1 LRRPIKSDICQTPRL
16 ALLALQGKDKAEFKQ
31 HFDKLRR
38 EVGVVNPAELIQKLH
53 SPDSKHVLQ
62 AVEELR
68 AHGWLSQGLLSGS
81 SLRCANLRGADL
93 HKADL
98 HAADMSQAH
107 LEWADLSMANLKD
120 AKLVLVD
127 LRGADL
133 SMANLCGADL
143 SMSNLN
149 GTLNLTEVQ
158 LAQVHRLC
166 GAILPDGTHYDGRL
180 NLPGD
185 IGISAPEQIRENS
198 HPIQSRGR
206 TMKLRAAGL
215 EPDGNIYEDR

>member
-1 LRRPIKSDICQTPRL
+1 M
-16 ALLALQGKDKAEFKQ
+16 
-31 HFDKLRR
+31 LRR
-38 EVGVVNPAELIQKLH
+38 EIKVVNQADLIQKLH

-68 AHGWLSQGLLSGS
+68 AHGWLGQGVLAGR

-98 HAADMSQAH
+98 HDVDLSEAH
-107 LEWADLSMANLKD
+107 LEWADLSMANLLD

-133 SMANLCGADL
+133 SMANLHGADL
-143 SMSNLN
+143 SMANLN
-149 GTLNLTEVQ
+149 GAINLTEQQLVQ
-158 LAQVHRLC
+158 IYRLK
-166 GAILPDGTHYDGRL
+166 GAILPDGTRYDGRL

-185 IGISAPEQIRENS
+185 TES
-198 HPIQSRGR
+198 
-206 TMKLRAAGL
+206 K
-215 EPDGNIYEDR
+215 